1 MVTTGC
7 GVGVT
12 GDDALCTGEDLL
24 STGGVAV
31 LDVRDDDDGDD
42 GDVDDDDANALDQN
56 VMNMRFATFM
66 GGGLSTLFPR
76 LLLRKTCCN
85 VVGIRDEKPLGNAE
99 DVSAEVL
106 LPRLFTDG
114 KVTLGGGGGSTTP
127 RLAFRISTA

>member
-114 KVTLGGGGGSTTP
+114 KVTLGGGGSTTP

>member
-7 GVGVT
+7 GVGVS

-31 LDVRDDDDGDD
+31 LDVREDDDGDD

-106 LPRLFTDG
+106 LLRLFTDG
-114 KVTLGGGGGSTTP
+114 KVTLGGGGSTTP